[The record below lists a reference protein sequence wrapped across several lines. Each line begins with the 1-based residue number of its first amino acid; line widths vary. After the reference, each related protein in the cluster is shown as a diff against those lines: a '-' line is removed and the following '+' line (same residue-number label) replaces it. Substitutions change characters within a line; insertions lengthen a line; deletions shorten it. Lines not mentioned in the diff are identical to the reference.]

1 MLNWSCIEC
10 SGDYMPAFGTA
21 LRVDLDTESITEEQL
36 PDRWIGRYL
45 GGTGVA
51 ARLLYEELEPGV
63 DPLGPENKLVF
74 ATGPITGTRAP
85 TSGRHSVSAKSP
97 LTGLLGEA
105 TSGGDWGSVLRRA
118 GFDFVIVEG
127 QADDPVYLHV
137 EDGEYELRDATDL
150 WGSDV
155 PETTEQIQAEV
166 GDDAVVS
173 TIGRAGENEVRF
185 AAVMNDIKRAAG
197 RTGMGA
203 VMGSKNLKAISV
215 IGTGDVHRHI
225 PDFEA
230 YKQLTLELTQTVTQ
244 TPSTKTRRDHGTA
257 AAIEEESEVFQNLPT
272 KYFEESAFDGAWD
285 ISGPRMSED
294 YLTKTYACGQCPIS
308 CGRVVSMVSDKYG
321 TLSDQGG
328 PEYETLASF
337 GSLSKNDD
345 FESIARANEL
355 CNRYGLDTISAG
367 HVVAFAIAMQ
377 DRGFLDDVDTDLE
390 LDWGNDEAIVE
401 LVHRIADRDGL
412 GETLADGVVRA
423 AADLDASEHAVHV
436 KGLEVPM
443 HEPRAQKTMGLT
455 YATSNRGACH
465 MRAFTGYVDI
475 YGYDISD
482 LEIYSDDYPR
492 HATEGKAE
500 LEVIMQNLFSV
511 YDSMCGCKFSYP
523 PGTENIE
530 VAQVGQLLGLALG
543 TELDTE
549 DVLSYGERIFNM
561 KRLFNV
567 REGASREDDS
577 LPSIFTDVS
586 FEDGSNAGQ
595 VVELDEMLG
604 EYYELRGWGDDG
616 RPSADRLTE
625 IGMDDVAAPGVADG
639 GVHLDE

>member
-1 MLNWSCIEC
+1 MFILGYAEIPPVSMTE
-10 SGDYMPAFGTA
+10 FGRA
-21 LRVDLDTESITEEQL
+21 LRVDLDAERVTEQQL
-36 PDRWIGRYL
+36 PDDWIDRYL
-45 GGTGVA
+45 GGTGLA
-51 ARLLYEELEPGV
+51 ARVLYEELDPGA
-63 DPLGPENKLVF
+63 DPLGPENVLVF

-105 TSGGDWGSVLRRA
+105 TSGGDWGTALRRA
-118 GFDFVIVEG
+118 GFDLIIVEG
-127 QADDPVYLHV
+127 LADDPVFLHV
-137 EDGEYELRDATDL
+137 EDGDYELRDAEHL
-150 WGSDV
+150 WGKDV
-155 PETTEQIQAEV
+155 PEATEAIRADV
-166 GDDAVVS
+166 GEETVVS
-173 TIGRAGENEVRF
+173 TIGRAGENEVKF
-185 AAVMNDIKRAAG
+185 AAVMNDVKRAAG

-203 VMGSKNLKAISV
+203 VMGSKNLKAVSV
-215 IGTGDVHRHI
+215 VGTGDAHRHV

-294 YLTKTYACGQCPIS
+294 YLTSTYACGQCPIA
-308 CGRVVSMVSDKYG
+308 CGRVISMESDRYG
-321 TLSDQGG
+321 SLSDQGG

-355 CNRYGLDTISAG
+355 CNRYGLDTISTG
-367 HVVAFAIAMQ
+367 HVVAFAIAMR
-377 DRGFLDDVDTDLE
+377 DRGYLGDDDTDLDLE
-390 LDWGNDEAIVE
+390 WGNDEAIVE
-401 LVHRIADRDGL
+401 LVHRIADRSDL
-412 GETLADGVVRA
+412 GDALAEGVLRA
-423 AADLDASEHAVHV
+423 AESFDASDQAVHV

-475 YGYDISD
+475 YGYDITD
-482 LEIYSDDYPR
+482 LGFFSDDYPR
-492 HATEGKAE
+492 HSTEGKAE
-500 LEVIMQNLFSV
+500 LEVVMQNLFSV

-523 PGTENIE
+523 PGTEDIAVE
-530 VAQVGQLLGLALG
+530 QVGELLGLALG
-543 TELDTE
+543 R
-549 DVLSYGERIFNM
+549 DVDAEGVLAYGERIFNM

-567 REGASREDDS
+567 REGASREDDA
-577 LPSIFTDVS
+577 LPSIFTDEA

-595 VVELDEMLG
+595 VVELEEMLG
-604 EYYELRGWGDDG
+604 EYYDLRGWREDG
-616 RPSADRLTE
+616 RPSAGRLADL
-625 IGMDDVAAPGVADG
+625 GMTDVAGPGRTDG
-639 GVHLDE
+639 GVDDA